1 MRVPVRCHFLREF
14 GKLFFISVIGFSILS
29 NWLEENHF
37 IFSDDILLS
46 ILHAYSES
54 LWFRSIQWSWVVI
67 FLLSAVT
74 FFWPH
79 MGDDAYIFFRYAQN
93 IANGHGPIWN
103 VDATPVEGFSSPI
116 WVYWLGF
123 WGQWFDIPTV
133 ARLSGAVGMVGALF
147 SIHQLSNRSMW
158 SVCGVL
164 LTMGFHYWGTAGLET
179 AWVIWLTV
187 LCLPL
192 LEDAPKPTTV
202 FYLSLLGVLRPEGLG
217 LVLLLSI
224 WNYQMHRHNWIWLAW
239 MPMVLWLGVRWQVYG
254 DLLPNT
260 YWAKATGDTWFRI
273 QSGWNYA
280 GWLGIPI
287 GLGWIHHSWKIWWFP
302 TVLWLVVLLGGG
314 DWMWHDRLLLPVIS
328 VIWVFSAR
336 LEGIPKLLLTVPL
349 VQYWMPLSLIG
360 ATMST
365 GVTGQQLP
373 IRLHQEGN
381 LIEISEVM
389 AQEIRQAYPEDSLI
403 AINHAGVL
411 PYFLAEYSFVD
422 MSALNDRHLARL
434 NGNLH
439 EKYDPDYILSLKPDL
454 VVLNS
459 LSDPK
464 SGEGFQDN
472 YWDGE
477 SVLFRHPQFS
487 EEYVPIAKSWRRV
500 RFGGGV
506 ASIWL
511 FQRRRTLE
519 RWNSK

>member
-1 MRVPVRCHFLREF
+1 MRVPKRCHFLRDV

-29 NWLEENHF
+29 NWLDKNHF
-37 IFSDDILLS
+37 IFSDGILRSTIKL
-46 ILHAYSES
+46 YSES
-54 LWFRSIQWSWVVI
+54 LWARSIHEFLGVI
-67 FLLSAVT
+67 FLLSAVY
-74 FFWPH
+74 FFWSH

-93 IANGHGPIWN
+93 ISNGHGPIWN
-103 VDATPVEGFSSPI
+103 VGATPVEGFSSPI
-116 WVYWLGF
+116 WVYWLGL

-133 ARLSGAVGMVGALF
+133 ARLSGAVGVIGSLF

-158 SVCGVL
+158 AVWGVL

-179 AWVIWLTV
+179 SWVIWFTL

-192 LEDAPKPTTV
+192 LEEAPTPKTM
-202 FYLSLLGVLRPEGLG
+202 FYLSVLGVLRPEGVG
-217 LVLLLSI
+217 LVILLSGWSYWI
-224 WNYQMHRHNWIWLAW
+224 HRHNLIWLAW
-239 MPMVLWLGVRWQVYG
+239 IPMVLWLGVRWQIYG
-254 DLLPNT
+254 ELLPNT

-280 GWLGIPI
+280 GWLGISI
-287 GLGWIHHSWKIWWFP
+287 GFGWIYHSWKIWWFP
-302 TVLWLVVLLGGG
+302 TVLWLVVVLGGG
-314 DWMWHDRLLLPVIS
+314 DWMWYDRLLLPAIS
-328 VIWVFSAR
+328 VIWVLSAR
-336 LEGIPKLLLTVPL
+336 LERIPKLLLSVPL
-349 VQYWMPLSLIG
+349 IKYWMSFSLMG

-365 GVTGQQLP
+365 GFTGKQLP
-373 IRLHQEGN
+373 IRWHQEGN
-381 LIEISEVM
+381 LIEISEMM

-422 MSALNDRHLARL
+422 MSALNDHHLARV

-477 SVLFRHPQFS
+477 SVLFRHPKFS
-487 EEYVPIAKSWRRV
+487 EEYVPIARSWRRA